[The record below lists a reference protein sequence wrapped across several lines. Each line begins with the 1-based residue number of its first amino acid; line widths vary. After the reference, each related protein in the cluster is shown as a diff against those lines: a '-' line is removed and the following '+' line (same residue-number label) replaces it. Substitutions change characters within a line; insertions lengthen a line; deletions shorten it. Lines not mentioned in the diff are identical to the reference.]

1 MSLIPRKSHSPCFL
15 DSSKA
20 FSSLSPAICT
30 IHFSI
35 HLHEFV
41 KTHLSFGNFKQVF
54 YFSSTSLPKMAVLVL
69 LERQQETEARRG
81 FCPRDWPGDGGRE
94 QLSLPPSCFDLPWSL
109 QSSHP
114 KVSGHFVVLLHRSLL
129 TCPTNVFF
137 MFSDKKPSSK
147 HCSSSSLLSALPLV
161 HCRQT
166 HSL

>member
-1 MSLIPRKSHSPCFL
+1 MSLIPRKSHSPCVL

-54 YFSSTSLPKMAVLVL
+54 YFSSTSLPKMSVLVL

-114 KVSGHFVVLLHRSLL
+114 KVLWTFHCAATQEPPDLSHQHILYVFRQETKLQALL
-129 TCPTNVFF
+129 
-137 MFSDKKPSSK
+137 
-147 HCSSSSLLSALPLV
+147 
-161 HCRQT
+161 
-166 HSL
+166 